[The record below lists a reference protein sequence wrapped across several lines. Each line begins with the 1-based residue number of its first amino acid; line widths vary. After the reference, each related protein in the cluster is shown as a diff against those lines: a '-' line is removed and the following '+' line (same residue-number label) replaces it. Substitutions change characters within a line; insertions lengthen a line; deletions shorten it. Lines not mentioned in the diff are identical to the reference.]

1 MPNGDA
7 TIGYFTVLESERMG
21 WTGGLLVL
29 NRGGRPIEFQCTLPV
44 RPTKVH
50 EILYGATLRQHVIAE
65 AIGPTLLKK
74 VRTPLSLLICDQ
86 PESLRLDPP
95 HDCILGLLVDAAE
108 QDEGPMDA
116 DFLPGYHNIHLAGAE
131 VAVPMERFDDADE
144 LMQAFADFPD
154 GMEPLQRIRDA
165 VKEAHSQLARSQ
177 PAATTANSGG
187 IAGKAGAPADAEG
200 SIATGEIRRAA

>member
-7 TIGYFTVLESERMG
+7 TIGYFTVLESDRMG

-65 AIGPTLLKK
+65 TIGPTLLKK
-74 VRTPLSLLICDQ
+74 VRTPLSMLVCDQ

-95 HDCILGLLVDAAE
+95 HQCILGLLVDAAE
-108 QDEGPMDA
+108 EDEGPMDA
-116 DFLPGYHNIHLAGAE
+116 DSLPGYHHVGLAGAK
-131 VAVPMERFDDADE
+131 VAVPMERFDDAE
-144 LMQAFADFPD
+144 TLMQTFADFPD
-154 GMEPLQRIRDA
+154 GIEPLQRIREA
-165 VKEAHSQLARSQ
+165 VKEAHSQLARAQKAKVS
-177 PAATTANSGG
+177 ATTDAERNVPTISGG
-187 IAGKAGAPADAEG
+187 DN
-200 SIATGEIRRAA
+200 RRAA